1 MKMKVNSLIFLMLVQ
16 SILVLA
22 LGNTT
27 PEMNLEANLHRL
39 VTTAHSHL
47 KSHIASALA
56 GSRES
61 AAGGQVMGS
70 RKVAAGSSS
79 KSDHLSSGP
88 SATRAHI
95 KGAQDPD
102 TGETVSNNPLT
113 LADGSQMDVAPRGS
127 SEDWQTA
134 TNNKSVPVS
143 AHDSNPSATMANA
156 GLVIPHA
163 AQLLVNPTSMGQAE
177 AASRGYISCPGPFCP
192 HNTVAPGKDENS
204 CTTIYSEYVHCM
216 RKYGKAARAGKCKVL
231 TEKHAKCKEAGG
243 VQSNLG
249 APGGGM
255 MGAVAGAG
263 TQVPGQKIPG
273 SVGSLV
279 EPVQG
284 SSSAIPSGLCP
295 GPFCPA
301 SPPPAPPPPPE
312 ASTVELM
319 QNCAELEQIYMT
331 CMGGKGGK
339 ELRRTVCRRK
349 FEAHAQCK
357 ALIPVLVPKPKI
369 PSKTDRNE
377 ANGVLAAAMSAGLVI
392 PGHSH
397 LVNHL

>member
-102 TGETVSNNPLT
+102 T
-113 LADGSQMDVAPRGS
+113 A
-127 SEDWQTA
+127 
-134 TNNKSVPVS
+134 VPVS

-273 SVGSLV
+273 SVGGAGGILGTTV
-279 EPVQG
+279 IGANFAMPG
-284 SSSAIPSGLCP
+284 SADVICP
-295 GPFCPA
+295 GPLCPTASTSAATSSCEPLEKAYTNCVGRRNAKEMRRTKCKHQHEALGKCHA
-301 SPPPAPPPPPE
+301 SPPLAGQGGVGSVLPVTGVGSANGMMPE
-312 ASTVELM
+312 AGSFGT
-319 QNCAELEQIYMT
+319 
-331 CMGGKGGK
+331 
-339 ELRRTVCRRK
+339 
-349 FEAHAQCK
+349 
-357 ALIPVLVPKPKI
+357 
-369 PSKTDRNE
+369 
-377 ANGVLAAAMSAGLVI
+377 NGISQLLNSAASAGLAV
-392 PGHSH
+392 PSR
-397 LVNHL
+397 NHG